1 MRQSQGVRFQS
12 CSLAFTVAFLTSLPV
27 FAQSEASQVAAV
39 LSEEIHSPNVS
50 LYQLKQYLLARVARP
65 PAPAS
70 AEQWSAQAK
79 RIREHLL
86 NDVVFHGWPREWVA
100 SSPRFDE
107 IGTIQTGKGYRI
119 RKFRYEIVP
128 GFQSTALLYEPEM
141 LKPGMPAVLNVNGHV
156 GAPGKAVEY
165 KQKRCINFAKRGIL
179 ALNLEWL
186 GYGELFRRENQHW
199 FGAHLDLA
207 GANEIGLFYLAMR
220 RGLDFLVSHP
230 MVDGNRVGMTGL
242 SGGGW
247 QTIVLSSLD
256 ERVKVSVPVA
266 GFSSL
271 SSRIEARRYGDLGDV
286 EQAASD
292 FLVEQDFTHLVGLMA
307 PRPTLL
313 VYNAEDDCCFRAPL
327 VRPLIYDAMRPLFRL
342 YGKEAFLAWHEN
354 QNPGTHNYQKEN
366 RVQAYGFFSQHF
378 QMPRIEGEIDSDDE
392 ILSQEE
398 LAAGLPEDNLTILG
412 LARKLGQQISRA
424 AMPSDPAG
432 RKSWAERERPALR
445 EIVRYRPVR
454 TARVWTLANTKSKE
468 VETRSLLF
476 DMDNGLCAN
485 ALWLRAI
492 GRPDNSPVTIVLH
505 DGGKKAAAAEV
516 SERVNRGEQVLAA
529 DLLLIGDAWRDIPAY
544 EYAQLLHGLG
554 ERALGHMAAQLIEI
568 GQWIRNRN
576 GASSLR
582 IEVTGMRSQVTSL
595 VAAALAPGL
604 FSELVVRDGIRSLSY
619 LLEKPV
625 EFSEAPELF
634 CLDLFKKFDLDRLSE
649 LGGNTHVIVKSLVEP
664 TK

>member
-86 NDVVFHGWPREWVA
+86 NDVVFHGWPGEWVA

-186 GYGELFRRENQHW
+186 GYGEL
-199 FGAHLDLA
+199 
-207 GANEIGLFYLAMR
+207 
-220 RGLDFLVSHP
+220 
-230 MVDGNRVGMTGL
+230 
-242 SGGGW
+242 
-247 QTIVLSSLD
+247 
-256 ERVKVSVPVA
+256 
-266 GFSSL
+266 
-271 SSRIEARRYGDLGDV
+271 GDV

-354 QNPGTHNYQKEN
+354 QN
-366 RVQAYGFFSQHF
+366 
-378 QMPRIEGEIDSDDE
+378 
-392 ILSQEE
+392 
-398 LAAGLPEDNLTILG
+398 
-412 LARKLGQQISRA
+412 
-424 AMPSDPAG
+424 
-432 RKSWAERERPALR
+432 
-445 EIVRYRPVR
+445 
-454 TARVWTLANTKSKE
+454 
-468 VETRSLLF
+468 
-476 DMDNGLCAN
+476 
-485 ALWLRAI
+485 
-492 GRPDNSPVTIVLH
+492 
-505 DGGKKAAAAEV
+505 
-516 SERVNRGEQVLAA
+516 
-529 DLLLIGDAWRDIPAY
+529 
-544 EYAQLLHGLG
+544 
-554 ERALGHMAAQLIEI
+554 
-568 GQWIRNRN
+568 
-576 GASSLR
+576 
-582 IEVTGMRSQVTSL
+582 L
-595 VAAALAPGL
+595 VHL
-604 FSELVVRDGIRSLSY
+604 
-619 LLEKPV
+619 
-625 EFSEAPELF
+625 
-634 CLDLFKKFDLDRLSE
+634 
-649 LGGNTHVIVKSLVEP
+649 
-664 TK
+664 

>member
-1 MRQSQGVRFQS
+1 
-12 CSLAFTVAFLTSLPV
+12 
-27 FAQSEASQVAAV
+27 
-39 LSEEIHSPNVS
+39 
-50 LYQLKQYLLARVARP
+50 
-65 PAPAS
+65 
-70 AEQWSAQAK
+70 
-79 RIREHLL
+79 
-86 NDVVFHGWPREWVA
+86 
-100 SSPRFDE
+100 
-107 IGTIQTGKGYRI
+107 
-119 RKFRYEIVP
+119 
-128 GFQSTALLYEPEM
+128 
-141 LKPGMPAVLNVNGHV
+141 
-156 GAPGKAVEY
+156 
-165 KQKRCINFAKRGIL
+165 
-179 ALNLEWL
+179 
-186 GYGELFRRENQHW
+186 
-199 FGAHLDLA
+199 
-207 GANEIGLFYLAMR
+207 
-220 RGLDFLVSHP
+220 
-230 MVDGNRVGMTGL
+230 
-242 SGGGW
+242 
-247 QTIVLSSLD
+247 
-256 ERVKVSVPVA
+256 
-266 GFSSL
+266 
-271 SSRIEARRYGDLGDV
+271 
-286 EQAASD
+286 
-292 FLVEQDFTHLVGLMA
+292 
-307 PRPTLL
+307 
-313 VYNAEDDCCFRAPL
+313 
-327 VRPLIYDAMRPLFRL
+327 
-342 YGKEAFLAWHEN
+342 
-354 QNPGTHNYQKEN
+354 
-366 RVQAYGFFSQHF
+366 
-378 QMPRIEGEIDSDDE
+378 
-392 ILSQEE
+392 
-398 LAAGLPEDNLTILG
+398 
-412 LARKLGQQISRA
+412 
-424 AMPSDPAG
+424 MPSDPAG

-576 GASSLR
+576 GATSLR

>member
-79 RIREHLL
+79 RIRERLL
-86 NDVVFHGWPREWVA
+86 DTVVFHGWPREWVA
-100 SSPRFDE
+100 SPPRFEE

-128 GFQSTALLYEPEM
+128 GLQSAALLYEPEV
-141 LKPGMPAVLNVNGHV
+141 LQPAMPAVLNVNGHV

-230 MVDGNRVGMTGL
+230 MVDGNRIGMTGL

-271 SSRIEARRYGDLGDV
+271 ATRIEARRYGDLGDV

-292 FLVEQDFTHLVGLMA
+292 FLVDQDFTHLVGLMA

-313 VYNAEDDCCFRAPL
+313 LYNAEDDCCFRGTL

-342 YGKEAFLAWHEN
+342 YGKEGFLAWHEN
-354 QNPGTHNYQKEN
+354 QDPGTHNYLKEN

-378 QMPRIEGEIDSDDE
+378 QMPRIEDEIESDDE

-398 LAAGLPEDNLTILG
+398 LAAGLPEENLTILG
-412 LARKLGQQISRA
+412 LARKLGQQVSRTA
-424 AMPSDPAG
+424 IPSDPAG
-432 RKSWAERERPALR
+432 RKSCAERERPALR

-492 GRPDNSPVTIVLH
+492 GRPDNSPVTLVVH

-529 DLLLIGDAWRDIPAY
+529 DLLLMGDAWRDIPGY
-544 EYAQLLHGLG
+544 QFAQLLHGLG
-554 ERALGHMAAQLIEI
+554 ERALGHTAAQLIEI
-568 GQWIRNRN
+568 GQWIRNRS

>member
-39 LSEEIHSPNVS
+39 LSEEIHSPSVS

-70 AEQWSAQAK
+70 AEQWSTQVK

-230 MVDGNRVGMTGL
+230 IVDGNRVGMTGL

-247 QTIVLSSLD
+247 QT
-256 ERVKVSVPVA
+256 
-266 GFSSL
+266 
-271 SSRIEARRYGDLGDV
+271 
-286 EQAASD
+286 
-292 FLVEQDFTHLVGLMA
+292 
-307 PRPTLL
+307 
-313 VYNAEDDCCFRAPL
+313 L

-568 GQWIRNRN
+568 GQWVRNRS
-576 GASSLR
+576 GATSLR